1 MGDGTRAVRVT
12 YDPTVASYG
21 RLLGQFWRAVD
32 PTRADGQFD
41 TAGAAYRTAIWPTD
55 RREVASALTS
65 KQRLDELGLFGDR
78 RVVTEV
84 VALPFSGAKAYGFV
98 EDSSQ
103 DFAKKNK
110 AEYATLLEASGR
122 NDWFAATYKGGN
134 MFLLDGADPWPAGSF
149 CSGGRLKIASAA
161 AAACARAWDA
171 DHARV
176 GHRRRAGAGR
186 RGVALRG
193 VGLARQVAQNPPRH
207 AQQERQVARLPSQLA
222 EPPQELDVLRR
233 VLGEADARVHEHAPG
248 RDARGRRGRHAVPSS
263 AATPRRRRRATLS
276 SGPPS

>member
-122 NDWFAATYKGGN
+122 NDWFAATYKGGK

-149 CSGGRLKIASAA
+149 
-161 AAACARAWDA
+161 
-171 DHARV
+171 
-176 GHRRRAGAGR
+176 
-186 RGVALRG
+186 
-193 VGLARQVAQNPPRH
+193 
-207 AQQERQVARLPSQLA
+207 
-222 EPPQELDVLRR
+222 
-233 VLGEADARVHEHAPG
+233 
-248 RDARGRRGRHAVPSS
+248 SS
-263 AATPRRRRRATLS
+263 L
-276 SGPPS
+276 

>member
-1 MGDGTRAVRVT
+1 MRLAASGASTSGTRDCAAWWIVGSVLLGVFAAETGAMGDGTRAVRVT

-41 TAGAAYRTAIWPTD
+41 TAGAAYRAAIWPTD

-98 EDSSQ
+98 EDAAQ

-110 AEYATLLEASGR
+110 AEYAKLLEASGR
-122 NDWFAATYKGGN
+122 NDWFAATYKGGK

-149 CSGGRLKIASAA
+149 
-161 AAACARAWDA
+161 
-171 DHARV
+171 
-176 GHRRRAGAGR
+176 
-186 RGVALRG
+186 
-193 VGLARQVAQNPPRH
+193 
-207 AQQERQVARLPSQLA
+207 
-222 EPPQELDVLRR
+222 
-233 VLGEADARVHEHAPG
+233 
-248 RDARGRRGRHAVPSS
+248 SS
-263 AATPRRRRRATLS
+263 L
-276 SGPPS
+276 

>member
-1 MGDGTRAVRVT
+1 MLAVLLSAACASALAPREMPTACTRRALGGGAAAAALAALAPTRAVAYAKPGADGDDVGAVETAYFSGGDAKLLAPAFDAVLGVFAAETGAMGDGTRAVRVT

-98 EDSSQ
+98 EDKSQ

-110 AEYATLLEASGR
+110 AEYAKLLEASGR
-122 NDWFAATYKGGN
+122 NDWFAATYKGGK

-149 CSGGRLKIASAA
+149 
-161 AAACARAWDA
+161 
-171 DHARV
+171 
-176 GHRRRAGAGR
+176 
-186 RGVALRG
+186 
-193 VGLARQVAQNPPRH
+193 
-207 AQQERQVARLPSQLA
+207 
-222 EPPQELDVLRR
+222 
-233 VLGEADARVHEHAPG
+233 
-248 RDARGRRGRHAVPSS
+248 SS
-263 AATPRRRRRATLS
+263 L
-276 SGPPS
+276 